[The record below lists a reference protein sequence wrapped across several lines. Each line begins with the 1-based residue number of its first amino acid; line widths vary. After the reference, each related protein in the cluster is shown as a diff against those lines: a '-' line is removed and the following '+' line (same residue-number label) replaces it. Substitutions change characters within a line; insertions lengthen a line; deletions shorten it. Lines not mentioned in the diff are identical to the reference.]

1 MTQIL
6 GWLSF
11 VVLLLSYIP
20 YVIDILKGNTKP
32 ERAAFFIWTVLGF
45 SLISSQ
51 LAEGGMESVLLSVGG
66 TVGPLIVFLL
76 SIKYGVGGFLLRDK
90 FALVFAAIGLLL
102 WYLTNNPA
110 FVLWIA
116 ILIDSAGVYL
126 LLIKSYKDPASEL
139 PLLWAS
145 GVVAGTLS
153 ILSVGRLD
161 INLLAFPVWLTIN
174 NGVIFTTI
182 IYRTKKLGINN
193 AT

>member
-51 LAEGGMESVLLSVGG
+51 LAEGGRESVLLSVGG

-76 SIKYGVGGFLLRDK
+76 SIKYGVG
-90 FALVFAAIGLLL
+90 GLLL

>member
-1 MTQIL
+1 MNSGHELGSQFGYNVKVIL
-6 GWLSF
+6 
-11 VVLLLSYIP
+11 
-20 YVIDILKGNTKP
+20 
-32 ERAAFFIWTVLGF
+32 
-45 SLISSQ
+45 
-51 LAEGGMESVLLSVGG
+51 
-66 TVGPLIVFLL
+66 LL

>member
-1 MTQIL
+1 VTQIL

-51 LAEGGMESVLLSVGG
+51 LAEGGRESVLLSVGG